1 MEDAD
6 ASLLVGDGEVRRC
19 KEGIRVEGWIIG
31 RHYCP
36 APIATWIHSG
46 QNAPEGPSSEA
57 KLLLYYFT
65 DKSVKN
71 DR

>member
-6 ASLLVGDGEVRRC
+6 ASLLVGVGEVRRC

-36 APIATWIHSG
+36 APIDPLDTFRAKRKLRKDR
-46 QNAPEGPSSEA
+46 SEVVA
-57 KLLLYYFT
+57 LSFYEQMSRMT
-65 DKSVKN
+65 DE
-71 DR
+71 

>member
-6 ASLLVGDGEVRRC
+6 ASLFIGDGGVRRRE
-19 KEGIRVEGWIIG
+19 EGIRVEGWIIG

-46 QNAPEGPSSEA
+46 QNALEGPSSKA
-57 KLLLYYFT
+57 KLLYHFT
-65 DKSVKN
+65 GTNVTD